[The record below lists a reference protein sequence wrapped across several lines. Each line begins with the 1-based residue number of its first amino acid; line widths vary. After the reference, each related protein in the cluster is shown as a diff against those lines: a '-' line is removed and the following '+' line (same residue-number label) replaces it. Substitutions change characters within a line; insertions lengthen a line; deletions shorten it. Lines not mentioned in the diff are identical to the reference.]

1 MIGPPIAALA
11 LAVAIVLTVGTTAT
25 AAPSPKEQL
34 RDAAKGTWSGPF
46 GTLEFGSDDTVAFSV
61 IDCGYTP
68 LQPGFVQTYTDCAP
82 DVLTGTLRV
91 RRDGYGIEAT
101 DGALSR
107 FAAYVAD
114 DGLHLGY
121 GVVARLSSKREGTAE
136 LGPNERLRIRD
147 GTCRYS
153 STFSDPIEARC
164 RFVKRDDRTILLYTG
179 PDPFAGGTVGT
190 AALVYLPGQ
199 RLLVST
205 DLVDRIYARADA

>member
-1 MIGPPIAALA
+1 MRRAIAAVLLA
-11 LAVAIVLTVGTTAT
+11 LSAVLTSGATVT

-34 RDAAKGTWSGPF
+34 RDAASGIWAGPF
-46 GTLEFGSDDTVAFSV
+46 GTLEFGSDDTATFSV

-68 LQPGFVQTYTDCAP
+68 LEPGFVQTYTDCAP

-91 RRDGYGIEAT
+91 RRDGYEIDAAEG
-101 DGALSR
+101 GFSR

-121 GVVARLSSKREGTAE
+121 GVVARLSSQREGTVE

-147 GTCRYS
+147 GRCRYS

-190 AALVYLPGQ
+190 AALVYLPGR
-199 RLLVST
+199 RLVVSA
-205 DLVDRIYARADA
+205 DLVERIYARAEA